1 MPELETK
8 EVRRRRTGGRH
19 RSGCPVLSLDI
30 STYTEESSPRPALV
44 CHCLTLLLS
53 SAPHLSQL
61 TTLGVFPVRSAGG
74 AVRHSAQARLRS
86 VASDNSRERRK
97 VLIRRI

>member
-1 MPELETK
+1 MPELETR
-8 EVRRRRTGGRH
+8 EVRSRRTGGRQ

-30 STYTEESSPRPALV
+30 LTYTEESSPSPVRE
-44 CHCLTLLLS
+44 CHSLYLLLS

-74 AVRHSAQARLRS
+74 AVRHSAQAGLRS
-86 VASDNSRERRK
+86 VASDNSGERRK